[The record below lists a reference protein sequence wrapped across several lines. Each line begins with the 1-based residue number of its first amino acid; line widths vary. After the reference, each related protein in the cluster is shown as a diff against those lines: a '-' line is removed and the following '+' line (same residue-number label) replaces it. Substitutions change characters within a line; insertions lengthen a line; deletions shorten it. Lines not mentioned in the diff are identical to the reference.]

1 MMTLLL
7 FLLAFLLLTG
17 GSELISRGTSSI
29 ARHPSISETMIGIT
43 IIAFSTS
50 APEFLVNIFSSI
62 RVPGYLLRQYHRQ
75 QHLQPVCNNRNYRH
89 FFPDL
94 LKEIDNL

>member
-29 ARHPSISETMIGIT
+29 ARHLSISETMIGIT

-62 RVPGYLLRQYHRQ
+62 KGY
-75 QHLQPVCNNRNYRH
+75 
-89 FFPDL
+89 PD
-94 LKEIDNL
+94 ISFGNIIGSNIFNLFVITGI